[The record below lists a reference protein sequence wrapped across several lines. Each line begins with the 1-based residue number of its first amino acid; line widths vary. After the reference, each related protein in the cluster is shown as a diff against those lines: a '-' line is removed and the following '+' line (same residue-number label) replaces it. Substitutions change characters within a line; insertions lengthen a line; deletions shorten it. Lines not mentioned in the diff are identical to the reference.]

1 MESDLLEMANQY
13 FIFLLVAGSLTFY
26 FENPKFLY
34 WKPTVFYWVVG
45 AAFLAA
51 TGVTAPD
58 AGANPWWI
66 IPVKSLIWPAAG
78 HAIAGYIEH
87 RTQRNLQAGL
97 VWISRSQPAF
107 PKTSN

>member
-1 MESDLLEMANQY
+1 MTRPKSTVRSSVLWQRTFIITGWAIYILL
-13 FIFLLVAGSLTFY
+13 
-26 FENPKFLY
+26 
-34 WKPTVFYWVVG
+34 VG